1 MIRLNMDDLKMM
13 VLEAVENIQKRLSSE
28 EIVSSV
34 ISYI

>member
-1 MIRLNMDDLKMM
+1 MIQLNMDDLKMM

-34 ISYI
+34 IS